1 MISYMADEET
11 PRWTFLSRHAQ
22 ALLCI
27 ARDPD
32 VRLRDIAQQLSITP
46 RAAQHLVNEL
56 REAGAVSCERRGR
69 RNHYAIVRDHPLHH
83 PLEAH
88 HTIDELLGL
97 LAKKTSDSAA

>member
-1 MISYMADEET
+1 MVDDDA

-32 VRLRDIAQQLSITP
+32 VRLRDIAEQLGITP
-46 RAAQHLVNEL
+46 RAAQQLVNEL
-56 REAGAVSCERRGR
+56 REVGAVSCERRGR

-83 PLEAH
+83 PLEAD

-97 LAKKTSDSAA
+97 LERSTKPESAA

>member
-1 MISYMADEET
+1 MVDEDT

-32 VRLRDIAQQLSITP
+32 VRLRDIAAQLGITP

-56 REAGAVSCERRGR
+56 RDAGAVSCERRGR
-69 RNHYAIVRDHPLHH
+69 RNHYAIVGDHPLHH

-97 LAKKTSDSAA
+97 LVAKSGSAA